1 MQVYLVL
8 IIATLIISLCFF
20 IKNKNNYIGFNL
32 LILIVSV
39 FLFLFNIS
47 MFGQVLYWISL
58 LLLFFYSFLKKRKKK
73 FTLILF
79 TLPFLIDEIFRVQ
92 HYPKF
97 FFLNLLFLIPFI
109 LYIYIILNYKKY
121 KKEFSILTMIIGLN
135 TITLLKMLNY
145 L

>member
-79 TLPFLIDEIFRVQ
+79 TLPFLIDETFRVQ

>member
-8 IIATLIISLCFF
+8 IIATLIISLFFF

-79 TLPFLIDEIFRVQ
+79 TLPFLIDETFRVQ